1 MIERLFAKRAAARR
15 IELKKRSYSFFS
27 NMRKNEEE
35 TVFRIDFPGFRD
47 TVKECQFNISNT
59 GSHAE

>member
-1 MIERLFAKRAAARR
+1 LQNGRQRAG
-15 IELKKRSYSFFS
+15 LNSKKIILVFFKYE
-27 NMRKNEEE
+27 KNEEE